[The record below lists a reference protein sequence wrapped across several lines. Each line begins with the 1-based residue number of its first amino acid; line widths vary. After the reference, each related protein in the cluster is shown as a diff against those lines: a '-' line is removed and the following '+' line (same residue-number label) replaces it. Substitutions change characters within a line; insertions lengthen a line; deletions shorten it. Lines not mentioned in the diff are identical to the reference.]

1 MKTLVIIMVMATT
14 GCFAAENN
22 SITSRTHDDGLFFGF
37 ASKVVSGPPHVASK
51 IYEYKD
57 KAGKCVGSM
66 EQVYRGNDEIMMV
79 MRSLNSLGD
88 LVVSSR
94 SYFIHGD
101 MVMTEMATRKDDK
114 LDTII
119 FRHPGS
125 DDLEVFRRQAD
136 GSVRPASTELV
147 QAFINQNSVMS
158 KMGPDDFNHVKN
170 QKILEELGD
179 KIAAAIKAS
188 DEAK

>member
-1 MKTLVIIMVMATT
+1 MKTLVIIIVMAIT
-14 GCFAAENN
+14 GCFAAETNI
-22 SITSRTHDDGLFFGF
+22 ITSQTRDDGLFFGF
-37 ASKVVSGPPHVASK
+37 ASKVVNEPPYVASK

-57 KAGKCVGSM
+57 NHGKCVGSM
-66 EQVYRGNDEIMMV
+66 EEVYRGNDKIMMV

-119 FRHPGS
+119 FRHIDS

-158 KMGPDDFNHVKN
+158 KMGSDDFNDVKN

-179 KIAAAIKAS
+179 KIAAAIKVS